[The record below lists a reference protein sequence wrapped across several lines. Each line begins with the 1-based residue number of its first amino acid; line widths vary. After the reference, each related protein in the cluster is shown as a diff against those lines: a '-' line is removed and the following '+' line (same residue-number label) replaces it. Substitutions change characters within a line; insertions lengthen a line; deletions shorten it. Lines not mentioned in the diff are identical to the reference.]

1 MKNLTK
7 LSKTALK
14 SVYGG
19 QPKKYCVYC
28 ERINQVVCSEV
39 PIGQCP

>member
-1 MKNLTK
+1 MKNVTK